1 MRTHGLTDP
10 VIALCRRTDYQ
21 SPNWLS
27 GAEMSYRSLGS
38 DEVTLRN
45 YRGNMSL
52 SDPLAAGVS
61 LTFINPA
68 SVVFGYGFPGVV

>member
-1 MRTHGLTDP
+1 
-10 VIALCRRTDYQ
+10 
-21 SPNWLS
+21 
-27 GAEMSYRSLGS
+27 MSYRSLGS

-45 YRGNMSL
+45 YRPVGRRKGNMSL

-68 SVVFGYGFPGVV
+68 SVVFGYGFPGVAAHSFYS